1 MRAAAE
7 NSLGACR
14 PHTRG
19 RARGYARGGG
29 LRMRRGWAPPRAGR
43 WTAVAGEVDVEVL
56 KVPLALEVGT
66 CACPALAHGSPIL
79 HPHSPRGLC
88 PLLSPLFGSVPC
100 HLPALRGDL
109 PCPLLPV
116 AWAADACVVQHLG
129 KGGSAGSPILQLRKW
144 SLRVLEGHMVAAQKG
159 PSGIPVGPKP
169 GVGELSSCLRLSW
182 VPLFHMC
189 VCVLL

>member
-88 PLLSPLFGSVPC
+88 PLLFPAVWLRPLPPPG
-100 HLPALRGDL
+100 LEGGPALPPTPRGVG
-109 PCPLLPV
+109 CG
-116 AWAADACVVQHLG
+116 CVRGPAPRAGRECWQPHFTAEEMEPEG
-129 KGGSAGSPILQLRKW
+129 PRGAHGGRTERSFWDSSGSQAGSR
-144 SLRVLEGHMVAAQKG
+144 
-159 PSGIPVGPKP
+159 
-169 GVGELSSCLRLSW
+169 
-182 VPLFHMC
+182 
-189 VCVLL
+189 